1 MTTVIIVDDE
11 ILARIG
17 IQSLLENME
26 DIRVAGTFGDAMDAL
41 EFLKNTLVDIVI
53 TDIEMPG
60 LNGLEFIRKIREDNL
75 AEGIIILSCYD
86 RFEYAR
92 EAISLGT
99 DGYILKHDISRE
111 NIERELRDVAKKI
124 SGRKEKS
131 RREESPEPISE
142 DDQTLMTVG
151 VIKAEDRRE
160 GSEELRGRMA
170 IHLLDEIVSHY
181 KMGYL
186 MDSVKRDPFVI
197 FRFSGEP
204 SESQRR
210 KLLDGYAEVIE
221 KNIFQY
227 TNRRV
232 YLGISGSFFGTQRI
246 PAAYE
251 EAERGAELR
260 FYQEKRTVFYA
271 EDILWQEDAP
281 ELIFS
286 ETEFV
291 SERGAEIFAEE
302 LHRYL
307 AVCRERRVRVK
318 AVQEMLVQSVSAFV
332 LNVLISAVRD
342 KEAMA
347 GWRSRYSFVEIISG
361 ADTCSLLEQ
370 RVLEQMKLFHGEI
383 RQWLET
389 DEMGGIFSYIDQH
402 IDGRMTLEDLAEL
415 QRMSVSAFSKKFK
428 EKTSMT
434 PVQYINQKK
443 VEKVKE
449 YLKAQEYTLGEIA
462 ELTGFSN
469 ENYMVRV
476 FKKITGETITD
487 FRKKLMK

>member
-160 GSEELRGRMA
+160 GSEDIHGRMA
-170 IHLLDEIVSHY
+170 VHLLDEIVSHY

-186 MDSVKRDPFVI
+186 MDSVKRDSFVI

-302 LHRYL
+302 LRRYL

-318 AVQEMLVQSVSAFV
+318 AVQETPVQSVSTFV

-370 RVLEQMKLFHGEI
+370 RVLEQMKLFHRGI

-443 VEKVKE
+443 VDKVKE
-449 YLKAQEYTLGEIA
+449 YLKTQEYTLGEIA

>member
-124 SGRKEKS
+124 LGRKEKS

-232 YLGISGSFFGTQRI
+232 YLGISGSFFGTQGI

-307 AVCRERRVRVK
+307 AVCRVRVK

-347 GWRSRYSFVEIISG
+347 GWRSRYSFLEIISG

-370 RVLEQMKLFHGEI
+370 RVLEQMKLFYREI